1 MGFFDRERNN
11 NHQSNAVYDVK
22 KLSKPVYYVKSP
34 DDDTVLVGMDVT
46 IVHYR
51 KGEESVYTV
60 NWWDSTPHERR
71 MGASQIKI
79 EGEFFAF
86 KRIDK
91 EGGQTYYFRPMTLEI
106 YNAKVKDRLTG
117 KIDFENET
125 DMINAFLVALRD
137 GDV

>member
-1 MGFFDRERNN
+1 MGFFDRARGN
-11 NHQSNAVYDVK
+11 NHQSNVTYDVK
-22 KLSKPVYYVKSP
+22 KLSKPVYYVESP

-46 IVHYR
+46 IVRYR
-51 KGEESVYTV
+51 KEEELFYIV

-71 MGASQIKI
+71 IGASQIKI

-86 KRIDK
+86 KRIDE

-106 YNAKVKDRLTG
+106 YNAKVKDRLIG
-117 KIDFENET
+117 KKDFENET